1 MVWFSGPGK
10 REDPPVKW
18 LAVLAAAT
26 ALAGAQQP
34 KVADV
39 VARVDRYLSDYGS
52 HLENIVAEETY
63 RQRAM
68 AGPGLRLIRVLR
80 SDYAL
85 TYVSQA
91 WVGYRDTFAVD
102 GQPVRDRDER
112 LKRLLASGAVAQAE
126 RIDRQN
132 AQYNLA
138 NDRLKRTVN
147 VPTLALEV
155 LQPRYRRRFSVRRIT
170 GSAAPDRPGWI
181 LEFRERARPTIA
193 RTEDG
198 HNQASRIE
206 AIVDPATGEIHRTT
220 MSWERTKGSIVV
232 DYGRVDG
239 VPVPV
244 PLKMVERFTI
254 GPGDEID
261 SEAIYTNYRIFQTS
275 GRLVGP

>member
-1 MVWFSGPGK
+1 M
-10 REDPPVKW
+10 KW
-18 LAVLAAAT
+18 LAAVAVAG

-39 VARVDRYLSDYGS
+39 VARVDRYLSDYGGS
-52 HLENIVAEETY
+52 LESVVAEETY
-63 RQRAM
+63 RQRAK
-68 AGPGLRLIRVLR
+68 AGPGLQLIRILR

-85 TYVSQA
+85 TYVSEV
-91 WVGYRDTFAVD
+91 WIGYRDTFEVD
-102 GQPVRDRDER
+102 GQAVRDRDER
-112 LKRLLASGAVAQAE
+112 LKRLLSMGAVAQAE

-155 LQPRYRRRFSVRRIT
+155 LQPRYRRRFSVRRLT
-170 GSAAPDRPGWI
+170 NTSPQDGAGWI
-181 LEFRERARPTIA
+181 LEFRERARPTLA

-198 HNQASRIE
+198 RNQAARIE
-206 AIVDPATGEIHRTT
+206 AVVDPATGEIRRTM

-244 PLKMVERFTI
+244 PLKMVERFTA
-254 GPGDEID
+254 GPDDEID
-261 SEAIYTNYRIFQTS
+261 SEATYTNYRLFQTS
-275 GRLVGP
+275 GRLVSQ

>member
-1 MVWFSGPGK
+1 MNWLV
-10 REDPPVKW
+10 V
-18 LAVLAAAT
+18 LAVAT

-34 KVADV
+34 KIADV
-39 VARVDRYLSDYGS
+39 VARVDRYLSDYGAR
-52 HLENIVAEETY
+52 LESIVAEETY
-63 RQRAM
+63 QQHAM
-68 AGPGLRLIRVLR
+68 GGPGLRLLRVLR

-91 WVGYRDTFAVD
+91 WVGYRDTFDVD
-102 GQPVRDRDER
+102 GQAVRNRDER
-112 LKRLLASGAVAQAE
+112 LKRLLESGAFAQAD
-126 RIDRQN
+126 RIDKQN

-138 NDRLKRTVN
+138 NERLKRTVN
-147 VPTLALEV
+147 VPTMALEV
-155 LQPRYRRRFSVRRIT
+155 LQPRYRRRFSVRRLT
-170 GSAAPDRPGWI
+170 GNAAQDSSRWI
-181 LEFRERARPTIA
+181 LEFRERTRPTIA

-198 HNQASRIE
+198 KNQAARIE
-206 AIVDPATGEIHRTT
+206 ALVDPASGEIHRTT

-239 VPVPV
+239 MPVPV

-261 SEAIYTNYRIFQTS
+261 SEATYTNYRMFQTS

>member
-1 MVWFSGPGK
+1 M
-10 REDPPVKW
+10 KW
-18 LAVLAAAT
+18 LAVIAAAS

-34 KVADV
+34 KLTDI

-52 HLENIVAEETY
+52 RLESVVAEETY

-68 AGPGLRLIRVLR
+68 GGPGLRLIRILR

-85 TYVSQA
+85 TFVAEA
-91 WVGYRDTFAVD
+91 WIGYRDTFEVD

-112 LKRLLASGAVAQAE
+112 LKRLLASGAVAQAT
-126 RIDRQN
+126 RIDRLN

-138 NDRLKRTVN
+138 NERLKRTIN

-170 GSAAPDRPGWI
+170 GTAAQNGAGWI
-181 LEFRERARPTIA
+181 LEFRERSRPTLA

-198 HNQASRIE
+198 HNQASRIV